1 MNTTASTQIELAR
14 LANTTSDGR
23 NHILTLDVVK
33 ESGSGVVEHVE
44 EESNHSSNTSNQS
57 SLSVTSAELLQI
69 IKSKQMEM
77 NKIMDNEK

>member
-1 MNTTASTQIELAR
+1 MRLESTVNKPGKYQHR
-14 LANTTSDGR
+14 
-23 NHILTLDVVK
+23 LTLNNTQ
-33 ESGSGVVEHVE
+33 ESRSGVIEHVE